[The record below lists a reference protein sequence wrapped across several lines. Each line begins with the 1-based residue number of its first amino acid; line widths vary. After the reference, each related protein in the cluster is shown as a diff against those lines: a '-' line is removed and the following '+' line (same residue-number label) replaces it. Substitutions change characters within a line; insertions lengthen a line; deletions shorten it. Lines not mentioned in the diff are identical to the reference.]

1 MAKKSSKVD
10 VLKMFKTKPKKN
22 NKGIHSKKNKPQKE
36 YRGQGRCR

>member
-10 VLKMFKTKPKKN
+10 ITKVFRIKPKKN
-22 NKGIHSKKNKPQKE
+22 NKGIHSKKNKPEKA